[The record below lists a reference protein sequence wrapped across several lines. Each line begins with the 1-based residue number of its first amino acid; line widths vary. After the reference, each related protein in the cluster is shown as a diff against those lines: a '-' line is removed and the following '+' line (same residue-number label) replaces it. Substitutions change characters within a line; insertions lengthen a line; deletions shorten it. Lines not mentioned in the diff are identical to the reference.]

1 MEQETNVF
9 SGKTIDE
16 AIFIG
21 LQTMGVSLD
30 EVEITTVQHESKG
43 LFGIGAKK
51 ALVRLTRRETPV
63 VPVFEKRED
72 RPKSDR
78 PREDRLKSDRPR
90 EDRPK
95 SDRPRE
101 DRPKS
106 DRPRED
112 RLKSDRPRED
122 RPKSDRP
129 REDRPKSDRPR
140 EDRPKSDRPREDR
153 PEAINAEPEQELPE
167 DENALP
173 RDWGGIEYS
182 RELADSDPDA
192 QFLSGMLEAMQL
204 KCSVL
209 AAETDDGLK
218 LIVESDT
225 DGLLIGRH
233 GETLDAIQY
242 IVSHHANRHRKEAG
256 PRRISIDTEGYRVRR
271 EETLRKLAR
280 RNAARVVKTG
290 RSMAMEPMNPYE
302 RRVLHYALQNFRGVT
317 THSEGEEPNRRVII
331 TPTKK

>member
-112 RLKSDRPRED
+112 R
-122 RPKSDRP
+122 
-129 REDRPKSDRPR
+129 
-140 EDRPKSDRPREDR
+140 

-173 RDWGGIEYS
+173 REWGGIEYS

-218 LIVESDT
+218 LIIESDT

>member
-1 MEQETNVF
+1 
-9 SGKTIDE
+9 
-16 AIFIG
+16 
-21 LQTMGVSLD
+21 
-30 EVEITTVQHESKG
+30 
-43 LFGIGAKK
+43 
-51 ALVRLTRRETPV
+51 
-63 VPVFEKRED
+63 
-72 RPKSDR
+72 
-78 PREDRLKSDRPR
+78 
-90 EDRPK
+90 
-95 SDRPRE
+95 
-101 DRPKS
+101 
-106 DRPRED
+106 
-112 RLKSDRPRED
+112 
-122 RPKSDRP
+122 
-129 REDRPKSDRPR
+129 
-140 EDRPKSDRPREDR
+140 KSDRPREDR

-173 RDWGGIEYS
+173 REWGGIEYS

-218 LIVESDT
+218 LIIESDT

>member
-63 VPVFEKRED
+63 VPVFEK
-72 RPKSDR
+72 
-78 PREDRLKSDRPR
+78 
-90 EDRPK
+90 
-95 SDRPRE
+95 
-101 DRPKS
+101 
-106 DRPRED
+106 
-112 RLKSDRPRED
+112 RED

>member
-90 EDRPK
+90 EDRP
-95 SDRPRE
+95 
-101 DRPKS
+101 
-106 DRPRED
+106 
-112 RLKSDRPRED
+112 
-122 RPKSDRP
+122 
-129 REDRPKSDRPR
+129 
-140 EDRPKSDRPREDR
+140 
-153 PEAINAEPEQELPE
+153 EAINAEPEQELPE

-173 RDWGGIEYS
+173 REWGGIEYS

-218 LIVESDT
+218 LIIESDT

>member
-78 PREDRLKSDRPR
+78 PREDR
-90 EDRPK
+90 
-95 SDRPRE
+95 
-101 DRPKS
+101 
-106 DRPRED
+106 
-112 RLKSDRPRED
+112 
-122 RPKSDRP
+122 
-129 REDRPKSDRPR
+129 
-140 EDRPKSDRPREDR
+140 

-173 RDWGGIEYS
+173 REWGGIEYS

-218 LIVESDT
+218 LIIESDT